1 MGQED
6 PLEEEIVTHSS
17 GLLFLPGEYYGQRS
31 LVGYNPKGSK
41 QSYMTKDRSKKE
53 KKKRA
58 EENAQGS
65 QNPAGSKP
73 KPKVGF
79 VGGGEQLE
87 SKSGKTLRRR

>member
-41 QSYMTKDRSKKE
+41 QSDMTKDRSKKE
-53 KKKRA
+53 KKKKKEQRKMHKA
-58 EENAQGS
+58 VRTQQDPS
-65 QNPAGSKP
+65 QNQRWGLW
-73 KPKVGF
+73 
-79 VGGGEQLE
+79 GEA
-87 SKSGKTLRRR
+87 SS

>member
-41 QSYMTKDRSKKE
+41 QSDMTKDRSKKE
-53 KKKRA
+53 KKKKSRGKCTRQSEPSRIQAKTKGGVCGGRRA
-58 EENAQGS
+58 VR
-65 QNPAGSKP
+65 K
-73 KPKVGF
+73 
-79 VGGGEQLE
+79 
-87 SKSGKTLRRR
+87 

>member
-1 MGQED
+1 MGYS
-6 PLEEEIVTHSS
+6 PW
-17 GLLFLPGEYYGQRS
+17 GR
-31 LVGYNPKGSK
+31 K
-41 QSYMTKDRSKKE
+41 QSDMTKDRSKKE